1 MGYEK
6 GGLTTMMVK
15 RSSRTY
21 RSAAQAHAKVQ
32 AAQQELLASVA
43 AAAVEEPMHRYSH
56 SIPQPAPTPA
66 AVIPSRAPSGDTP
79 AAMTQ
84 ILEQL
89 SCQSQLLVDL
99 LGAVISLTAAVL
111 CQNGKS

>member
-1 MGYEK
+1 
-6 GGLTTMMVK
+6 MMVK

-21 RSAAQAHAKVQ
+21 RSVAQAHAKVQ
-32 AAQQELLASVA
+32 AAQQELLASA
-43 AAAVEEPMHRYSH
+43 AAAAATREEPMHRYSH
-56 SIPQPAPTPA
+56 SIPQPSPAPAT
-66 AVIPSRAPSGDTP
+66 VIPPRAPSGDTP

-99 LGAVISLTAAVL
+99 LGAVNSLTAAVL

>member
-1 MGYEK
+1 
-6 GGLTTMMVK
+6 MMA
-15 RSSRTY
+15 RRYSRTY
-21 RSAAQAHAKVQ
+21 RSAAQAHAKVT
-32 AAQQELLASVA
+32 AARQELLAAPA
-43 AAAVEEPMHRYSH
+43 AAAEEPMHRYSH
-56 SIPQPAPTPA
+56 PIPHSSPIPA
-66 AVIPSRAPSGDTP
+66 AVTPPAAPLPPDSP

-99 LGAVISLTAAVL
+99 LGAVNSLTAAVL

>member
-1 MGYEK
+1 
-6 GGLTTMMVK
+6 MMVK

-32 AAQQELLASVA
+32 AAQQELLASA
-43 AAAVEEPMHRYSH
+43 AAAAAREEPMHRYSH
-56 SIPQPAPTPA
+56 SIPQPSSAPA
-66 AVIPSRAPSGDTP
+66 AVIPPRAPSGDTP

-99 LGAVISLTAAVL
+99 LGAVNSLTAAVL